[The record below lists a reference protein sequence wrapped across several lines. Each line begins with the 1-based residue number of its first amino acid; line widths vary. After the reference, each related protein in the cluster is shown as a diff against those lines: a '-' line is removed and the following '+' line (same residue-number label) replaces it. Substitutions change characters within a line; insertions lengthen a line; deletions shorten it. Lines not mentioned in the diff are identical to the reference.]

1 MTIARQKGGPSA
13 MARTSPPPSVSLIG
27 FRAGFVLRICRSV
40 GGSRHPL
47 VAAAGIEPARAKP
60 EAF

>member
-1 MTIARQKGGPSA
+1 MRECEAETASGAPLPVESRQSA
-13 MARTSPPPSVSLIG
+13 GYQTRDK
-27 FRAGFVLRICRSV
+27 
-40 GGSRHPL
+40 L

>member
-1 MTIARQKGGPSA
+1 MLT
-13 MARTSPPPSVSLIG
+13 MVSVSRVNG
-27 FRAGFVLRICRSV
+27 EARM
-40 GGSRHPL
+40 